1 MMHATWNFA
10 QSGLKTTFAAAA
22 ALAFVIAT
30 VPATRAEQAAA
41 PAAAAEKTLYER
53 IGGYKGVAATV
64 DDLVDRIYVNQTL
77 NKNPALKAVHDLN
90 ERAAFKL
97 ILGTWVMENTGG
109 PKVYFGRD
117 MAKAHAH
124 LSITPREFDVIMH
137 ECQETFYKF
146 GVPEK
151 EMGELMTALKSF
163 KDQVA
168 TAK

>member
-1 MMHATWNFA
+1 MRTLASRCA
-10 QSGLKTTFAAAA
+10 FAAVAM
-22 ALAFVIAT
+22 LLSSSSLS
-30 VPATRAEQAAA
+30 
-41 PAAAAEKTLYER
+41 AAEEKSLYER

-77 NKNPALKAVHDLN
+77 NKNPVLKSVHELN

-97 ILGTWVMENTGG
+97 ILATWVMENTGG

-117 MAKAHAH
+117 MGAAHVA
-124 LSITPREFDVIMH
+124 LNITDREFTVIMH
-137 ECQETFYKF
+137 ECKETFYKF

-151 EMGELMTALKSF
+151 EMGELMTALESYRGK
-163 KDQVA
+163 VV

>member
-1 MMHATWNFA
+1 MLNNRSLTVQFA
-10 QSGLKTTFAAAA
+10 VVFLV
-22 ALAFVIAT
+22 ALALVG
-30 VPATRAEQAAA
+30 AAFY
-41 PAAAAEKTLYER
+41 L
-53 IGGYKGVAATV
+53 I
-64 DDLVDRIYVNQTL
+64 LDRIYVNQTL

-97 ILGTWVMENTGG
+97 ILATWVMENTGG

-117 MAKAHAH
+117 MPTAHAH
-124 LSITPREFDVIMH
+124 LAITPREFDVIMH

-151 EMGELMTALKSF
+151 EMGELMTALKSY
-163 KDQVA
+163 KDKIA